1 MVAHHFYA
9 PWLTMLWFY
18 IHFATFYALSRA
30 HWSVKSYIWVMNN
43 IYVKLAVVFI
53 ILILLYIRRRENKG
67 ILLPILF
74 IVITVSVLYYFR
86 NTLQIGQFFTLQ

>member
-1 MVAHHFYA
+1 
-9 PWLTMLWFY
+9 
-18 IHFATFYALSRA
+18 
-30 HWSVKSYIWVMNN
+30 MNN